1 MNQIT
6 LRDVAKQAG
15 VSVGTASQALNNRP
29 NVSPETRARVLE
41 VAASM
46 GYQMATRVAMN
57 ESDAPPIEV
66 MGILV
71 KQDDSGPLALNPFY
85 SYVLSGAERECQ
97 RRSISLMYANLPVDH
112 LSRPISY
119 PLMLTHNQVDG
130 VLVVGTFLEDTIE
143 QIQET
148 ANLPIVL
155 VDAYAPGQP
164 FDSVVSDNIN
174 GAYQAVSYLIRQGH
188 RHIGLVGSRPD
199 AYPSIRERRKGYTR
213 ALKHHQLDQTRYIE
227 DSDIINEEEGF
238 AATLRLLERAPE
250 ITAIFACNDNVA
262 MGVMNAAREL
272 DLTIPDD
279 LSLIGF
285 DDIDLA
291 QEVRPALTTVHV
303 DKVMMGVVGVRKLIE
318 RAENP
323 GGSAMTTT
331 ISTQLIVRE
340 SVARIGDKPR
350 R

>member
-1 MNQIT
+1 MSQIT

-46 GYQMATRVAMN
+46 GYQMPMRVAISET
-57 ESDAPPIEV
+57 ESPPIEV

-71 KQDDSGPLALNPFY
+71 KQDNSGPLALNPFY

-97 RRSISLMYANLPVDH
+97 RRNISLMYANLPVDH

-119 PLMLTHNQVDG
+119 PLMLTNNQVDG
-130 VLVVGTFLEDTIE
+130 VLVLGTFLEDTIE
-143 QIQET
+143 RIQET

-188 RHIGLVGSRPD
+188 RHIGLVGSRSD

-227 DSDIINEEEGF
+227 DSEQTSEGVF
-238 AATLRLLERAPE
+238 AATLRLLDRAPE
-250 ITAIFACNDNVA
+250 ITAIFACNDNMA

-340 SVARIGDKPR
+340 SVAKIGDKPR